1 MSAIIDKL
9 ADDLA
14 KDAIEAA
21 DALGDDQMISTL
33 AKTLAT
39 SSATAE
45 EAFLTAARVRMALIR
60 AREVMNDRITKLAE
74 EKGIE

>member
-60 AREVMNDRITKLAE
+60 AREVMNERITKLAE